1 VSFHRRILPHLQRD
15 NKPHFI
21 TFVTKNR
28 WVLPDWARDVV
39 LGCCRHDHGTKYHLH
54 VSVVMPD
61 HVHLIL
67 TPQIDHARQMVV
79 SLSEIMKGIKGASAH
94 AINKHLGRKGAI
106 WQIESFDH
114 VLRSSESL
122 DAKILYILE
131 NPVRQGLVH
140 DWTGY
145 RWLWKASEELIAG
158 SNHVGTDASSVREL

>member
-1 VSFHRRILPHLQRD
+1 
-15 NKPHFI
+15 
-21 TFVTKNR
+21 
-28 WVLPDWARDVV
+28 
-39 LGCCRHDHGTKYHLH
+39 
-54 VSVVMPD
+54 
-61 HVHLIL
+61 
-67 TPQIDHARQMVV
+67 
-79 SLSEIMKGIKGASAH
+79 MKGIKGASAH

-145 RWLWKASEELIAG
+145 RWLWKTSEILIAG
-158 SNHVGTDASSVREL
+158 SNHVGTDASSVPSFSSPMMHRAKARGQVRAPAPTRDILISQESPLPLHLTH